1 MEKKDIFIN
10 PTSDIMIKF
19 LLGAKGTEEALKS
32 FINAVLE
39 DSGARQVK
47 SLEIK
52 DPFNH
57 KQFLTDKVSILDI
70 AAEDTDGEGFNIEVQ
85 SVGNDVFRNRSLYYW
100 SKLYSGQLKSGEY
113 YKTLKPVTCIN
124 LLEFELFNES
134 GAIHSCFQLRE
145 KDKGFILSR
154 HLNLHFLELPKFNKL
169 SASGKLDEWLLYFK
183 CEGREEEEKKKI
195 MSSVIESNGAIR
207 ETHQRYDLFSSDEEN
222 HRIYEARMKLLRDY
236 NTGFHQGLEKGIEKG
251 ELAKQQKVLIR
262 QLDKKFGL
270 PAGDKKLILSTTNFE
285 KLDEALDEVII
296 AESLNQVLVKL
307 K

>member
-1 MEKKDIFIN
+1 MEKNDIFIN

-19 LLGAKGTEEALKS
+19 LIGAKGTEGALKS

-47 SLEIK
+47 SVEIR

-57 KQFLTDKVSILDI
+57 KQFLTDKASILDI
-70 AAEDTDGEGFNIEVQ
+70 SAEDTAGERFNIEVQ

-100 SKLYSGQLKSGEY
+100 SRLYSGQLKSGEY
-113 YKTLKPVTCIN
+113 YETLKPVTCIN

-145 KDKGFILSR
+145 KDEDFILTS
-154 HLNLHFLELPKFNKL
+154 HLNLHFIELPKFYKL
-169 SASGKLDEWLLYFK
+169 SATGKLDEWLIYFK
-183 CEGREEEEKKKI
+183 CEGREEEEKKKL
-195 MSSVIESNGAIR
+195 MSDIIKNNEYIR
-207 ETHQRYDLFSSDEEN
+207 ETHQRYDTFTSDEEN
-222 HRIYEARMKLLRDY
+222 RRIYEARMKLLRDY
-236 NTGFHQGLEKGIEKG
+236 NTGFHQGMEKGVEEG
-251 ELAKQQKVLIR
+251 ALTDKQNVLIR

-270 PAGDKKLILSTTNFE
+270 PAGDKKLILSTTNPDQ
-285 KLDEALDEVII
+285 LDAALDEII
-296 AESLNQVLVKL
+296 TAESLNQVLVKL